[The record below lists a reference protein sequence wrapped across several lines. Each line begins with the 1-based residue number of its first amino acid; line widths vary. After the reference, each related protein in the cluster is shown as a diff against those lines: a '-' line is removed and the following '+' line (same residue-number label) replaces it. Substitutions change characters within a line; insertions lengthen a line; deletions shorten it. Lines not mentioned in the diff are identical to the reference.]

1 MSDFT
6 RLRNATAIIN
16 QGNLD
21 KAWAALHWVF
31 CSTDLEPDGFYQT
44 MSRFGID
51 AERYKRD
58 LLDRSE
64 IARAFYYGVDDTPE
78 ENEDTTDAPFHR

>member
-1 MSDFT
+1 MSDFV

-31 CSTDLEPDGFYQT
+31 CSTDLETDGFYQT
-44 MSRFGID
+44 MSRLGVD

-64 IARAFYYGVDDTPE
+64 ISRAFYYGADSQDEKQE
-78 ENEDTTDAPFHR
+78 ESDAPLHR

>member
-1 MSDFT
+1 MSDFV

-16 QGNLD
+16 RGDLD

-44 MSRFGID
+44 MTRLGID

-64 IARAFYYGVDDTPE
+64 IARAFYYG
-78 ENEDTTDAPFHR
+78 TDHGDEKQEGA

>member
-1 MSDFT
+1 MNDFT
-6 RLRNATAIIN
+6 RLRNTISIIN
-16 QGNLD
+16 KGNPD

-44 MSRFGID
+44 ASRFGMD

-64 IARAFYYGVDDTPE
+64 IARAFYYGTESTE
-78 ENEDTTDAPFHR
+78 EQQGGCDASLHC